1 VTIAATIVGS
11 IPSPSNGV
19 IRIWKLQLHAYG
31 LMIALGVVA
40 AVTVFGRRLE
50 QRGIGRKDDA
60 SQVAIWGVIGG
71 VIGARAYHVI
81 TNPENFKGRWID
93 AFKIWQGGLGIW
105 GGIALGIVT
114 GIWGAKRRGL
124 PIGPT
129 LACAVPGLPIAQAI
143 GRWGNWWNQEL
154 YGRATTLPWKL
165 RITAPNAETGAS
177 QVVGYF
183 HPTFLYES
191 LWNVALFVFLLR
203 VDRKRRQTPG
213 RLLAMYVAGY
223 TFARFFI
230 EGMRTDFA
238 NKIAGLRI
246 NTWVSMI
253 LFVVSV
259 AYLLRTRGRVAEV
272 ALASQDSLPPDAD
285 VPDADVP
292 DADVPDD
299 ELVTSS
305 EMEQTLHPE

>member
-1 VTIAATIVGS
+1 VTIVGY

-19 IRIWKLQLHAYG
+19 IHIWKLQLHAYG

-60 SQVAIWGVIGG
+60 SQVAIWGVVGG
-71 VIGARAYHVI
+71 VIGARLYHVI
-81 TNPENFKGRWID
+81 TSPQGFQGRWLD

-114 GIWGAKRRGL
+114 GIWGAKRRNL

-129 LACAVPGLPIAQAI
+129 LACAVPALPIAQAI

-154 YGRATTLPWKL
+154 YGRATNLPWKL
-165 RITAPNAETGAS
+165 KITAGEGRVAGF
-177 QVVGYF
+177 Y

-203 VDRKRRQTPG
+203 IDRKRRQAPG

-223 TFARFFI
+223 TFGRFFV
-230 EGMRTDFA
+230 ENLRTDAA
-238 NKIAGLRI
+238 NKIAGLRV
-246 NTWVSMI
+246 NVWVSMI
-253 LFVVSV
+253 LF
-259 AYLLRTRGRVAEV
+259 AAAAIYLFRTRGQVAEP
-272 ALASQDSLPPDAD
+272 ALASQDSFTPEVDDVDSGPAFDDTDA
-285 VPDADVP
+285 
-292 DADVPDD
+292 
-299 ELVTSS
+299 LVTSS
-305 EMEQTLHPE
+305 DTDQTLHPE